1 MVNTVLSMAML
12 LLYMYM
18 LMEPPA
24 WSGLQLQVTRPSSS
38 SSSPDVVSPPIR
50 LLAASS
56 SPTNIEKNVSYRHN
70 QGYYK

>member
-1 MVNTVLSMAML
+1 MLKFVLIMLML

-18 LMEPPA
+18 LMEPPV
-24 WSGLQLQVTRPSSS
+24 WSGLQLQVTRLS

-50 LLAASS
+50 LLAAFS